1 MVLAAGVTL
10 RWGQRTNDAPRC
22 DVTERAGRRGRRHT
36 ATHAR
41 YSFPLS
47 RTTLDLLVDDWAEA
61 ICANGMDLDEVVGDV
76 EQLIGHLRAF
86 EHTVRRT
93 LLPVGQEKRTDDE

>member
-1 MVLAAGVTL
+1 MALAHIPNGGDGEPEMT
-10 RWGQRTNDAPRC
+10 
-22 DVTERAGRRGRRHT
+22 RGPCVIVAQQPDDGSDT
-36 ATHAR
+36 
-41 YSFPLS
+41 FPLS

-86 EHTVRRT
+86 EHTVRQT
-93 LLPVGQEKRTDDE
+93 LLPVEQEKRTDDE